1 MTSPEEWERI
11 NVALDEILALPR
23 TAWPAACTR
32 LAANNVTLRHE
43 LDSLLARIDGEDPI
57 LDFPAGEA
65 GTVPEAAQGG
75 LAPGELIGAYRVIEL
90 LGYGG
95 MGEVYRAER
104 ADGQFEH
111 QVAIKLMRLDVG
123 SRPSRFKSERQILA
137 RLVHPNIATLH
148 DGGITGDGRAYMV
161 MESVAGL
168 PITRWCREHASTLS
182 ERLRLFVQ
190 VCDAVA
196 YAHRKLIVH
205 QDLKPGNI
213 LVTIDGRVK
222 LLDFGI
228 ARLLGQSANDETR
241 QAGLTPG
248 YAAPEQLAGRP
259 VTTVTDVYALGM
271 LLFELVT
278 GASPW
283 GSHELPLAALVGR
296 ILHDEVPAA
305 SQFALG
311 RDDVPVAPRLLAGDL
326 DAIIAKAVRK
336 EAESRYESVAM
347 LENDVQRMLRCEPIS
362 AREGAR
368 WYIAGRFLRRHR
380 LGVATATAVLAAVV
394 AAAGG
399 IAWQGHVAQ
408 REAARASAV
417 KNFLVSVFRA
427 SDPRI
432 ASDKPRGQITAKEL
446 LDGSVGRIEKDF
458 AGQPEL
464 QLEMMGIAD
473 DIYGYLMDDERYE
486 ALMKQR
492 VSLAKRLYGDHHPIV
507 IGGLITDA
515 WASIYT
521 QDFGTADTLLARADQ
536 LLREAN
542 LDKSAVRGEW
552 WLAKARSLE
561 STPGTAKAQRDALDA
576 AIALFARYDAGNASY
591 AAALANAARNRLQD
605 AEYAGAEALGA
616 RAIAVEESSSQRD
629 DVDLAVMYFN
639 QGDLLAKLGRFD
651 EAEHAYDRAA
661 EITRRTTG
669 EQYGT
674 YWRALAMHASLL
686 YAHGQRLQALA
697 MFQQMLSAIPADW
710 KLTTDDTLARE
721 EYAACLTEEGRAG
734 EAVPMMEKALRIVT
748 ERPRHDYDLRHA
760 STLLGDAYEGAGR
773 ASDARPLLRLALDD
787 AAGHLRPGHPAV
799 LEVRERWARFLLDH
813 PDAPQDE
820 ATARAAL
827 TQVIADGGPPARYT
841 PAVALA
847 HADLAM
853 LALRGADLAAATAQM
868 RAAKASLAQVQAVYD
883 VRIGDELQLLES
895 EVLAAKRQTDEAR
908 QAAAAGLVAA
918 QGHDARES
926 PGLQHARGVLAA
938 LPVPVR

>member
-168 PITRWCREHASTLS
+168 PITRWCREHASC
-182 ERLRLFVQ
+182 Q
-190 VCDAVA
+190 
-196 YAHRKLIVH
+196 
-205 QDLKPGNI
+205 
-213 LVTIDGRVK
+213 
-222 LLDFGI
+222 
-228 ARLLGQSANDETR
+228 
-241 QAGLTPG
+241 
-248 YAAPEQLAGRP
+248 
-259 VTTVTDVYALGM
+259 
-271 LLFELVT
+271 
-278 GASPW
+278 
-283 GSHELPLAALVGR
+283 
-296 ILHDEVPAA
+296 
-305 SQFALG
+305 
-311 RDDVPVAPRLLAGDL
+311 
-326 DAIIAKAVRK
+326 
-336 EAESRYESVAM
+336 
-347 LENDVQRMLRCEPIS
+347 
-362 AREGAR
+362 
-368 WYIAGRFLRRHR
+368 
-380 LGVATATAVLAAVV
+380 
-394 AAAGG
+394 
-399 IAWQGHVAQ
+399 
-408 REAARASAV
+408 
-417 KNFLVSVFRA
+417 
-427 SDPRI
+427 
-432 ASDKPRGQITAKEL
+432 
-446 LDGSVGRIEKDF
+446 
-458 AGQPEL
+458 
-464 QLEMMGIAD
+464 
-473 DIYGYLMDDERYE
+473 
-486 ALMKQR
+486 
-492 VSLAKRLYGDHHPIV
+492 
-507 IGGLITDA
+507 
-515 WASIYT
+515 
-521 QDFGTADTLLARADQ
+521 
-536 LLREAN
+536 
-542 LDKSAVRGEW
+542 
-552 WLAKARSLE
+552 
-561 STPGTAKAQRDALDA
+561 
-576 AIALFARYDAGNASY
+576 
-591 AAALANAARNRLQD
+591 
-605 AEYAGAEALGA
+605 
-616 RAIAVEESSSQRD
+616 
-629 DVDLAVMYFN
+629 
-639 QGDLLAKLGRFD
+639 
-651 EAEHAYDRAA
+651 
-661 EITRRTTG
+661 
-669 EQYGT
+669 
-674 YWRALAMHASLL
+674 
-686 YAHGQRLQALA
+686 
-697 MFQQMLSAIPADW
+697 
-710 KLTTDDTLARE
+710 
-721 EYAACLTEEGRAG
+721 
-734 EAVPMMEKALRIVT
+734 
-748 ERPRHDYDLRHA
+748 A

-773 ASDARPLLRLALDD
+773 ASDARPLFRLALDD

-918 QGHDARES
+918 EGHDARES